1 MNDIEDSPPE
11 TPPLSIDEGT
21 PPSVDDGKVV
31 KFEHK
36 FFTSFPRVFFALSEQ
51 TRQPAL
57 FLKMGDID
65 VALPL
70 PGIQREFMIADDS
83 VDGRMLHKIAEALE
97 YVRGLRIGDPLPK
110 ELFSSSA
117 ASWSPSGRHVTI
129 AYQRLTMQLVTWL
142 SGDEHVISNPE
153 ELMQVAND
161 PTAQKK
167 INAAFSEAAECI
179 GLGRGRKQEV
189 VTYIERM
196 AQELSYIEALRDR
209 FKAVLMV
216 QQKVQ
221 GLWRLYGYERS
232 MLEIA
237 DPVARLIELA
247 VRQLR
252 EGFDD
257 ADAQTG
263 EILAILQNID
273 NQIKFI
279 SSARNILYRRLLSL
293 DEISTKWKDVSVKH
307 SEIIPDL
314 LRDTYWF
321 LAPRFM
327 QVKEWVLAT
336 QPNRERKKTAS
347 RGMVW

>member
-1 MNDIEDSPPE
+1 MSSPEAPPPE
-11 TPPLSIDEGT
+11 TPPPSIDEGW
-21 PPSVDDGKVV
+21 VV

-36 FFTSFPRVFFALSEQ
+36 FFTSFPGVFFALSEQ
-51 TRQPAL
+51 TRQAAL

-70 PGIQREFMIADDS
+70 PGIQREFMIAEDS
-83 VDGRMLHKIAEALE
+83 ADGHMLHKIEESLE
-97 YVRGLRIGDPLPK
+97 YVRGLHIGDPLPK
-110 ELFSSSA
+110 EIFSTA

-142 SGDEHVISNPE
+142 AGDEHIISNPE

-167 INAAFSEAAECI
+167 INAAFTEAAECL
-179 GLGRGRKQEV
+179 GLGRSRKQDV
-189 VTYIERM
+189 VSYIERM
-196 AQELSYIEALRDR
+196 AKELSYIEALRDR

-221 GLWRLYGYERS
+221 GLRRLYGYERS
-232 MLEIA
+232 VLEIA

-247 VRQLR
+247 VRQLH
-252 EGFDD
+252 EGFDE

-263 EILAILQNID
+263 EILSILKNID

-279 SSARNILYRRLLSL
+279 SNARNVLYRRL
-293 DEISTKWKDVSVKH
+293 ISWDDITTKWKPVPVQH

-314 LRDTYWF
+314 LRDTYRF

-336 QPNRERKKTAS
+336 QPDREKKKATT
-347 RGMVW
+347 RRMVW